1 MKRIFLGVIVFALL
15 SSTIEFS
22 YAASLDLKKLDL
34 KSTDLENK
42 AVLITGASSG
52 IGRSIAEN
60 LANSGVFV
68 YAGARKQKDID
79 ELSQHKNMLG
89 IRLDV
94 TKPNQIMAAV
104 DIVKKEGRGLHG
116 LVNNAGVFFHS
127 PLIEV
132 SEKDM
137 QFMMDVNTFG
147 PYRVTKAFAPLII
160 ESKGRVSN
168 ISSIAGISA
177 SPLFG
182 PYSMSKFAVEAFSE
196 SLYYEMKKFDVQVSV
211 IEPGNFKSNI
221 MKNMQKRL
229 ALMESEDLPTQYKEE
244 YKAMAGFTAVD
255 RSHHRDPVAVA
266 EAVSH
271 ALFSP
276 RAKFRYLVAPSQPE
290 ADLTIRAAIAKV
302 VQLNSD
308 HEFSIDNETLGKRL
322 SSALKTN
329 AAK

>member
-1 MKRIFLGVIVFALL
+1 MKNFLLSVITFALF
-15 SSTIEFS
+15 SSTIQLAQATGLNLEKLNLK
-22 YAASLDLKKLDL
+22 ASDL
-34 KSTDLENK
+34 KSK

-60 LANSGVFV
+60 LADKGVFV
-68 YAGARKQKDID
+68 YAGARKQTDIN

-89 IRLDV
+89 IKLDV
-94 TKPNQIMAAV
+94 TKPNEIMAAV
-104 DIVKKEGRGLHG
+104 DLVEREGRGLHG

-132 SEKDM
+132 SESDM

-168 ISSIAGISA
+168 ISSIAGIAS

-211 IEPGNFKSNI
+211 IEPGNFRSNI

-244 YKAMAGFTAVD
+244 YKALAGFTAVD
-255 RSHHRDPVAVA
+255 RSHHRDPIVVA
-266 EAVSH
+266 EAVAQ
-271 ALFSP
+271 ALFSDQ
-276 RAKFRYLVAPSQPE
+276 AKFRYLVAPSQRE
-290 ADLTIRAAIAKV
+290 ADLTTGAAIAKV
-302 VQLNSD
+302 VQLNSN
-308 HEFSIDNETLGKRL
+308 HEFSVDKQTLLKRL
-322 SSALKTN
+322 DSALNPKP
-329 AAK
+329 AE